1 MSALLARHAP
11 DDEVCF
17 GEGGARTAAQ
27 LAAYA
32 RTIVRAL
39 PQAEPGSRVVLA
51 CSDRYRFSASLAAIW
66 SRGFVAE
73 LPSNGQPA
81 TVHALLRGGGAAA
94 LLHDRDEPLGLD
106 VRLLEPLEGR
116 AELPIEIAL
125 GPNSTA
131 LIAYTSG
138 STGAP
143 TPHEKSLGQ
152 LLREPEAHI
161 GGFDLARR
169 RVVAAVPPYHIYGLL
184 FGVLVPL
191 LGGGST
197 SRSAP
202 LLPGELLRA
211 ICDARAEVLVAVPPH
226 LRALAES
233 QPSTLPRLHRVF
245 SSAAPLP
252 AEVSEALAARGMVV
266 TEILGSTETGGI
278 AYRDDAEAPW
288 HPLPSVR
295 VSVSEDA
302 RLTVDSPWLAPNG
315 ERPFRTADRVVRLG
329 TGFRHLGRTDAV
341 VKLAGRRVD
350 LGDVEARLKAQP
362 GVRNARVLAVPSG
375 GVRGL
380 QLYAVV
386 EADDLDPSA
395 LRAALSAELDP
406 VAVPRRLR
414 VVACLPESDAGKV
427 TRGALLALF
436 DTWSFPR
443 ERLDDGRVRILV
455 PENAGFFRGHFD
467 GQPVLP
473 GVVQLSHFALKEA
486 RERYPELGSLVRLT
500 RIKFKR
506 LIAPREQLV
515 LTLERKSAGV
525 VQFALEAEG
534 APAAAGL
541 LHFGA
546 LPPIREEPE
555 T

>member
-27 LAAYA
+27 FAAYA
-32 RTIVRAL
+32 RTIARAL
-39 PQAEPGSRVVLA
+39 PHAASGSRVVLA
-51 CSDRYRFSASLAAIW
+51 CTDRYRFSASLAAIW
-66 SRGFVAE
+66 LRGFVAE

-81 TVHALLRGGGAAA
+81 TVHGLLRGTGVSA
-94 LLHDRDEPLGLD
+94 LLHDRDEELGID
-106 VRLLEPLEGR
+106 VRRLEPLETR

-125 GPNSTA
+125 SANSTA

-161 GGFDLARR
+161 VGFDLARR

-202 LLPGELLRA
+202 LLPAELLGA
-211 ICDARAEVLVAVPPH
+211 IRQAGAEVLVAVPPH

-233 QPSTLPRLHRVF
+233 QPAALPRLHRVF
-245 SSAAPLP
+245 SSAAPLAP
-252 AEVSEALAARGMVV
+252 EVSEALAARGMIV

-278 AYRDDAEAPW
+278 AYRESAEAPW
-288 HPLPSVR
+288 QPLPSVR
-295 VSVSEDA
+295 VSVGEDA
-302 RLTVDSPWLAPNG
+302 RLSVDSPWLAPHG
-315 ERPFRTADRVVRLG
+315 ERPVPTADRVALFG
-329 TGFRHLGRTDAV
+329 TGFRHLGRSDAV
-341 VKLAGRRVD
+341 VKVAGRRID

-362 GVRNARVLAVPSG
+362 GVRDARVLAVPSG

-386 EADDLDPSA
+386 EADDLDPRA
-395 LRAALSAELDP
+395 LRAALATDIDP

-414 VVACLPESDAGKV
+414 VVHRLPVSEAGKV
-427 TRGALLALF
+427 TRSALLALF
-436 DTWSFPR
+436 DTWTFPR
-443 ERLDDGRVRILV
+443 ERLADGRVRILV
-455 PENAGFFRGHFD
+455 PDNSGFFRGHFD
-467 GQPVLP
+467 GLPILP
-473 GVVQLSHFALKEA
+473 GVVQLSQFALKEA
-486 RERYPELGSLVRLT
+486 RERYPELGPLVRLT

-515 LTLERKSAGV
+515 LTLDRKSTGV

-534 APAAAGL
+534 EPAAAGL

-546 LPPIREEPE
+546 QVTTREEPA